1 MTLKKRRVLLGV
13 CVLVFLAG
21 AIAVNF
27 YVLGFRL
34 NSDFK
39 IIKTGGIYI
48 YSPESKSDIYLNS
61 RLKEQTGI
69 ITNGVFIQNLN
80 PQTYSVLVAKSGF
93 WPWQKKIPVKEE
105 MVSELKALLI
115 SQNPKG
121 EIILKGP
128 FLDLYSLP
136 DKKILALVEKK
147 SGSDIFKKLS
157 FYSPKENIFLTPD
170 SLATQS
176 LAVFKDIEQQEQK
189 DGVFS
194 FSSEKGEIQIS
205 FDLNN
210 ETYKAE
216 KIKKSAS
223 SPANEKYADFVSAE
237 SGNFNPLSA
246 KLSSRKK
253 ELIWFDE
260 QNNIRFDALKDE
272 KTLPYFLFGEKNVK
286 FPVLVF
292 RSKFPITNIDFF
304 PGRRDVIIAALSNGI
319 YALELDRRGGQN
331 LQPIYKGKNPDFAV
345 FPGQKKVY
353 ILDDGNLISV
363 EI

>member
-1 MTLKKRRVLLGV
+1 M
-13 CVLVFLAG
+13 LVFLAG

-39 IIKTGGIYI
+39 ITKTGGIYI
-48 YSPESKSDIYLNS
+48 YSPEFKSDIYLNS
-61 RLKEQTGI
+61 RLKKQTGLI
-69 ITNGVFIQNLN
+69 INGVFIQSLN
-80 PQTYSVLVAKSGF
+80 PQTYSVLVAKNGY

-105 MVSELKALLI
+105 MVSELRALLI

-128 FLDLYSLP
+128 FLNLYSLP
-136 DKKILALVEKK
+136 DKKILVLVEKK

-157 FYSPKENIFLTPD
+157 FYSPEENIFLTPN
-170 SLATQS
+170 SWATQS
-176 LAVFKDIEQQEQK
+176 LAVFKDIERQEQK

-205 FDLNN
+205 FDLNDK
-210 ETYKAE
+210 TYKAE
-216 KIKKSAS
+216 KIKKAV
-223 SPANEKYADFVSAE
+223 PNPTDEKFADFVSAE
-237 SGNFNPLSA
+237 SGNFNPLFA

-253 ELIWFDE
+253 ELIWFDR
-260 QNNIRFDALKDE
+260 QNNIWFDAPKDE
-272 KTLPYFLFGEKNVK
+272 KTLPYFLFGEKNIK

-292 RSKFPITNIDFF
+292 RSKFPLNNIDFF

-331 LQPIYKGKNPDFAV
+331 LQPIYKGKSPVFAV
-345 FPGQKKVY
+345 FQGEKTIY
-353 ILDDGNLISV
+353 ILDDGNLISI
-363 EI
+363 EL